1 MQTLSTRIDA
11 LLLAG
16 FRTEGD
22 GVAKYRA
29 WRHFEYSYI
38 TVTCYRGG
46 VWTMRSPDQSIEIKS
61 DLDIPAALDLLTGG

>member
-29 WRHFEYSYI
+29 WRHFEYSYV
-38 TVTCYRGG
+38 TVDCSAG
-46 VWTMRSPDQSIEIKS
+46 VWTMRSPDQSIEVKN